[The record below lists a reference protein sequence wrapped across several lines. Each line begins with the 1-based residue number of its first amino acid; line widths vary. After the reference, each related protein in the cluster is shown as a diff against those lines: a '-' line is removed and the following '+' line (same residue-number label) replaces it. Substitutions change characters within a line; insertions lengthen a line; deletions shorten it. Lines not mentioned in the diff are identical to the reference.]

1 MAPRII
7 DSERAP
13 ILVWGELPDE
23 GTLAQARNI
32 ANLPFAHHHVALMP
46 DAHVGFGMPIG
57 GVFGAVGQV
66 VPHAVGL
73 DIGCGVRAFKTSLKV
88 QEVRPLLDDV
98 LRGIMREVPQG
109 FDWHHQSQAHRTDV
123 FDEVPDSPV
132 LRAEKARAER
142 QAGTLG
148 GGNHF
153 IELQQDPDGFVWVMI
168 HCGSRNVGKQVAE
181 HYDAVARDLN
191 KRQGSPVPSQWG
203 LAHLDTRS
211 AMGAEYL
218 AAMGWCLRFA
228 KENRRLIAES
238 VREVLKRRFGTVSF
252 EPDIDV
258 HHNYASIE
266 RHFGREVVVHRKGAV
281 HAVGTVLVPGSMGTA
296 SYVAE
301 GLANPD
307 SFESCSH
314 GAGRALGRRE
324 AMRRIKREQVLRE
337 LDEIGVKLAKGK
349 QHDVAEEAPEAYKDI
364 ESVMAGQQ
372 DLVRPLVRLTPVGV
386 VKG

>member
-1 MAPRII
+1 MQRIET
-7 DSERAP
+7 ERVP
-13 ILVWGELPDE
+13 IYVWGRIDDPD
-23 GTLAQARNI
+23 TLAQARNI

-57 GVFGAVGQV
+57 GVFAAVGQV

-73 DIGCGVRAFKTSLKV
+73 DIGCGVRAFKTSL
-88 QEVRPLLDDV
+88 RRDDV
-98 LRGIMREVPQG
+98 ESRLDEVLHAIMREVPQG
-109 FDWHHQSQAHRTDV
+109 FDWHHESQAHRTDV
-123 FDEVPDSPV
+123 FDDVPDSPV
-132 LRAEKARAER
+132 LRAEKARAEK

-181 HYDAVARDLN
+181 HYDAIARDLN
-191 KRQGSPVPSQWG
+191 RREGSPVPPQWG
-203 LAHLDTRS
+203 LAHLGVRS
-211 AMGAEYL
+211 DVGREYL

-238 VREVLKRRFGTVSF
+238 VRDVLRRRFGAVAF
-252 EPDIDV
+252 EPDVDV
-258 HHNYASIE
+258 HHNYASVE
-266 RHFGREVVVHRKGAV
+266 RHFGLEVVVHRKGAV
-281 HAVGTVLVPGSMGTA
+281 HARGTVLVPGSMGTA

-324 AMRRIKREQVLRE
+324 AMRRLRREEVLRDLE
-337 LDEIGVKLAKGK
+337 RRGVHLAKGR
-349 QHDVAEEAPEAYKDI
+349 QHDVAEEAPQAYKDI
-364 ESVMAGQQ
+364 EEVMAWQT
-372 DLVRPLVRLTPVGV
+372 DLVRPIVRLTPLGV

>member
-1 MAPRII
+1 MRTITT
-7 DSERAP
+7 ERVP
-13 ILVWGELPDE
+13 IYVWGEIDDPD
-23 GTLAQARNI
+23 TLAQARNI

-57 GVFGAVGQV
+57 GVFAAAGQV

-73 DIGCGVRAFKTSLKV
+73 DIGCGVRAFKTDLQRDDV
-88 QEVRPLLDDV
+88 EPVLDDV
-98 LRGIMREVPQG
+98 LHAIMRDVPQG
-109 FDWHHQSQAHRTDV
+109 FDWHHESQAHRTDV

-153 IELQQDPDGFVWVMI
+153 IELQQDADGFVWVMI

-181 HYDAVARDLN
+181 HYDAIARDLN
-191 KRQGSPVPSQWG
+191 RREGSPVPPQWG
-203 LAHLDTRS
+203 LAHLDVRS
-211 AMGAEYL
+211 AVGSEYL

-238 VREVLKRRFGTVSF
+238 VRDVLRRRFGSVSF
-252 EPDIDV
+252 APDVDV
-258 HHNYASIE
+258 HHNYASTE
-266 RHFGREVVVHRKGAV
+266 THFGRDVIVHRKGAV
-281 HAVGTVLVPGSMGTA
+281 HARGTVVVPGSMGTA
-296 SYVAE
+296 SYIAE

-324 AMRRIKREQVLRE
+324 AMRRLKRDEVLRDLE
-337 LDEIGVKLAKGK
+337 RRGVHLAKGR
-349 QHDVAEEAPEAYKDI
+349 QHDVAEEAPQAYKDI
-364 ESVMAGQQ
+364 ESVMAWQR
-372 DLVRPLVRLTPVGV
+372 DLVRPLVRLTPLGV